1 MRSPDAERRGAGS
14 ADVQSMRKLG
24 GSFGV
29 AALGIVLTPT
39 YRGHLRLDGGLPS
52 ELIEGATDPPSY
64 GGVVA
69 REVGPIVPGLFDQI
83 EDGFV
88 AGIKQFSGGMCV
100 SSVDCGRR
108 CSQGFP
114 WPRSRIGG
122 VR

>member
-1 MRSPDAERRGAGS
+1 MSNAAGP
-14 ADVQSMRKLG
+14 ARPTCRVG

-29 AALGIVLTPT
+29 AALGTVLTST

-52 ELIEGATDPPSY
+52 DLIGATNSPSCD
-64 GGVVA
+64 VVA

-100 SSVDCGRR
+100 SRVGCGRR

-114 WPRSRIGG
+114 WPRFRIGG